1 MATHEI
7 CIPGSSKTH
16 HKISTP
22 IFSKCELTFYFHQLF
37 DTMEDTR
44 GSDDPFKIFNS
55 QHWRLL
61 IEKATVL
68 RTNGNYELSPFARI
82 PFEGKGTVTFL
93 RRAILHS
100 IST

>member
-22 IFSKCELTFYFHQLF
+22 ILSKCELTFYFHQLF
-37 DTMEDTR
+37 DTREDTR
-44 GSDDPFKIFNS
+44 GSDDSFEVFNS

-68 RTNGNYELSPFARI
+68 RTNGNYELPPFAQI
-82 PFEGKGTVTFL
+82 PFERKGISSL